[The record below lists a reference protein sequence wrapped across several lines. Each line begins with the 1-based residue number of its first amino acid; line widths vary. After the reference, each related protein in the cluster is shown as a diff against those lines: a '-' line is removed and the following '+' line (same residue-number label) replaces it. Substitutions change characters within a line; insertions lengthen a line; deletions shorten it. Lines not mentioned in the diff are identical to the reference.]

1 MMSKE
6 LINLLREQQK
16 LEQKTIDSLSPMV
29 SETKNS
35 VIRLFLNRLVL
46 DSMKHV
52 DILQAAIDLNMGA
65 VVSEIDKNRMR
76 KGLIEHIE
84 NEKFMLKSI
93 ENVAAKVEEE
103 KTKFLLQQIADDEK
117 RHHQILKHLLK
128 IVEEIE
134 NIRDEDWWG
143 LYYDRAEWLF

>member
-1 MMSKE
+1 MVSEE
-6 LINLLREQQK
+6 LIKMIREQQK
-16 LEQKTIDSLSPMV
+16 LERKTIDSLSPLV

-65 VVSEIDKNRMR
+65 VVSQIDKHRMR

-84 NEKFMLKSI
+84 NEKLMLKNI
-93 ENVAAKVEEE
+93 ENLAAKVEEE

-117 RHHQILKHLLK
+117 RHHQILKHLLNL
-128 IVEEIE
+128 VEEIE
-134 NIRDEDWWG
+134 NIRDEDWWS

>member
-1 MMSKE
+1 MVSKE
-6 LINLLREQQK
+6 LISMLREQQK
-16 LEQKTIDSLSPMV
+16 LEQKTIDSLNPMV

-65 VVSEIDKNRMR
+65 VVSEIDKRRMR

-93 ENVAAKVEEE
+93 ENLAAKVEEE

-117 RHHQILKHLLK
+117 RHHQILKHLLS

-134 NIRDEDWWG
+134 NIRDEDWWS

>member
-1 MMSKE
+1 MVSEK
-6 LINLLREQQK
+6 LIKMLKEQQK

-29 SETKNS
+29 RETKNS

-46 DSMKHV
+46 DSMKHI
-52 DILQAAIDLNMGA
+52 DILQAAIDLNMGV
-65 VVSEIDKNRMR
+65 VVSEIDKHRMR

-84 NEKFMLKSI
+84 NEKSMLKGI
-93 ENVAAKVEEE
+93 ENIATKVEEE

-134 NIRDEDWWG
+134 NIRDEDWWS

>member
-1 MMSKE
+1 VVSKE
-6 LINLLREQQK
+6 LISMLKEQQK

-29 SETKNS
+29 RETKNS

-52 DILQAAIDLNMGA
+52 DILQATIDLNMGA

-103 KTKFLLQQIADDEK
+103 KTKFLLKQIADDEK

-134 NIRDEDWWG
+134 NIRDEDWWS

>member
-1 MMSKE
+1 MVSKE
-6 LINLLREQQK
+6 LISMLKEQQK

-29 SETKNS
+29 RETKNS

-52 DILQAAIDLNMGA
+52 DILQAAIDLNMGV
-65 VVSEIDKNRMR
+65 VVSEIDKHRMR

-84 NEKFMLKSI
+84 NEEFMLKGI
-93 ENVAAKVEEE
+93 ENLAAKVEEE
-103 KTKFLLQQIADDEK
+103 KTKFLLKQIADDEK
-117 RHHQILKHLLK
+117 RHHQILKELLK

-134 NIRDEDWWG
+134 NIRDEDWWS